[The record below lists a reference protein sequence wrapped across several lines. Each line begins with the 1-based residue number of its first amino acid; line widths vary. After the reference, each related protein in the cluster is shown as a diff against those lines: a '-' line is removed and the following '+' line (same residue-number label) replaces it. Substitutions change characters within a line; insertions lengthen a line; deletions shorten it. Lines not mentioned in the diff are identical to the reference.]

1 MLSSLGLSPLVD
13 PSLPAVVTVGGLW
26 LLSLGG
32 VGLWCRHLSGRLTAL
47 ACVSTLDPLT
57 GLGNG
62 RLFESERWP
71 SALRASGPLA
81 VLYIDLDHL
90 KQNNDRYGRVA
101 GDHYIAQAATVLR
114 SGCRRGVD
122 EVFRLHTAGDEFIV
136 LVRGP
141 EAQQAATIAENILGR
156 LRAQGISASVGAAW
170 TLATD
175 HRERATLLHVA
186 EQAMHQAKAGGKGR
200 AVITAVPTAP
210 PGDASEAIPEP
221 IAEEWA
227 EPRRNFGPRDQAAA
241 VLHRL
246 RDDVRLAFPA
256 HRISL
261 VIAENLSPLTVDE
274 GRFTLAVATL
284 LLHVASISR
293 HVHITAGMGTRAGL
307 VPDSPDDSTPM
318 LRVCVEFTADQ
329 STAQPSLINVCNRV
343 CVQEGG
349 AWIMQTNCICLA
361 WPVAP
366 DSRPS
371 QPTLRLVAND
381 AATPARTV
389 GGAP

>member
-1 MLSSLGLSPLVD
+1 MLSNLGLSPLGD
-13 PSLPAVVTVGGLW
+13 PSLPAFVTVGGLW
-26 LLSLGG
+26 LLSFGG

-90 KQNNDRYGRVA
+90 KQSNARYRRVA
-101 GDHYIAQAATVLR
+101 GDRYIAGAATVLR

-122 EVFRLHTAGDEFIV
+122 EIFRLHTAGDEFTV

-141 EAQQAATIAENILGR
+141 EAQQAETIAENILGR
-156 LRAQGISASVGAAW
+156 LRAEGISASVGAAW

-186 EQAMHQAKAGGKGR
+186 EQAMHEAKASGKGR
-200 AVITAVPTAP
+200 ARITAVPNEPTGEP
-210 PGDASEAIPEP
+210 SEAIPEP
-221 IAEEWA
+221 IAEEWTN
-227 EPRRNFGPRDQAAA
+227 PRRTFGPRDQAAV
-241 VLHRL
+241 VLHRV

-261 VIAENLSPLTVDE
+261 AIADNLPPLTVDE

-293 HVHITAGMGTRAGL
+293 HVHITAGMGTRVGL
-307 VPDSPDDSTPM
+307 VPDSPGDTTPM
-318 LRVCVEFTADQ
+318 LRVCVEFTADK

-349 AWIMQTNCICLA
+349 AWTMQTNCICLA

-371 QPTLRLVAND
+371 QPTLRLVAGD
-381 AATPARTV
+381 AALPASSA

>member
-1 MLSSLGLSPLVD
+1 MLASLGLSPLGD

-32 VGLWCRHLSGRLTAL
+32 IGLWCRHLSGRLTAL

-57 GLGNG
+57 GLANG
-62 RLFESERWP
+62 RLFEAERWP

-90 KQNNDRYGRVA
+90 KQHNDRHGRVA
-101 GDHYIAQAATVLR
+101 GDRYIAQAATVLR
-114 SGCRRGVD
+114 NGCRRGVD
-122 EVFRLHTAGDEFIV
+122 EVFGLHTAGDEFIV

-141 EAQQAATIAENILGR
+141 EAQQVGTISENILGR
-156 LRAQGISASVGAAW
+156 LRARGISASIGAAW
-170 TLATD
+170 TRAID

-200 AVITAVPTAP
+200 AVITAVPARPT
-210 PGDASEAIPEP
+210 SEPSDAIPASV
-221 IAEEWA
+221 AEEWTN
-227 EPRRNFGPRDQAAA
+227 PRRTSGPRDQAAV
-241 VLHRL
+241 VLHRV

-261 VIAENLSPLTVDE
+261 VIADGLPPLAVDE
-274 GRFTLAVATL
+274 GRFALAIATL

-293 HVHITAGMGTRAGL
+293 HVHVTAGMGTRAGL
-307 VPDSPDDSTPM
+307 VPDAPQDNRPM

-329 STAQPSLINVCNRV
+329 RAMQPTLINVCNRV

-349 AWIMQTNCICLA
+349 AWTMQTNCICLA
-361 WPVAP
+361 WPVASE
-366 DSRPS
+366 SRPS
-371 QPTLRLVAND
+371 QPTLRLVTMD
-381 AATPARTV
+381 ATTPANAA
-389 GGAP
+389 GGAS

>member
-1 MLSSLGLSPLVD
+1 MLSSLGLSLLGD

-26 LLSLGG
+26 LLSMSG

-57 GLGNG
+57 GLANG

-101 GDHYIAQAATVLR
+101 GDRYIAQAATVLR

-141 EAQQAATIAENILGR
+141 EAQQVGTIAENILGR
-156 LRAQGISASVGAAW
+156 LRRQGISASVGAAW
-170 TLATD
+170 TLASD

-186 EQAMHQAKAGGKGR
+186 EQAMLRAKSSGKGR
-200 AVITAVPTAP
+200 AVTIVATTAP
-210 PGDASEAIPEP
+210 PDDASEAIPEP
-221 IAEEWA
+221 IVEEWTDR
-227 EPRRNFGPRDQAAA
+227 RRNVGPRDQAAV
-241 VLHRL
+241 VLHRI

-261 VIAENLSPLTVDE
+261 VIAENLPPLTVDE

-307 VPDSPDDSTPM
+307 VPDSPDDTTPM

-349 AWIMQTNCICLA
+349 AWTMQTNCICLA

-366 DSRPS
+366 ESRSS
-371 QPTLRLVAND
+371 QPALRLVVND
-381 AATPARTV
+381 SETPASTA

>member
-1 MLSSLGLSPLVD
+1 MLASLGLSPLGD
-13 PSLPAVVTVGGLW
+13 PSLPTVVTVGGLW

-47 ACVSTLDPLT
+47 ASVSTLDPLA
-57 GLGNG
+57 GLANG

-81 VLYIDLDHL
+81 VLYIDLAHL

-101 GDHYIAQAATVLR
+101 GDRYIAQAATVLR

-175 HRERATLLHVA
+175 HQTRARLLHVA
-186 EQAMHQAKAGGKGR
+186 EQAMLRAKSSGKGR
-200 AVITAVPTAP
+200 AVTIVATTAP
-210 PGDASEAIPEP
+210 PDDASEAIPEP
-221 IAEEWA
+221 IVEEWTDR
-227 EPRRNFGPRDQAAA
+227 RRNVGPRDQAAV
-241 VLHRL
+241 VLHRI

-261 VIAENLSPLTVDE
+261 VIAENLPPLTVDE

-307 VPDSPDDSTPM
+307 VPDSPDDTTPM

-349 AWIMQTNCICLA
+349 AWTMQTNCICLA

-366 DSRPS
+366 ESRPS

-381 AATPARTV
+381 AATPASTV
-389 GGAP
+389 GAAL